1 MSAPIKVIHVDD
13 AKLFRDGISSLLK
26 EFPGI
31 QLIGG
36 ADNGLELFSVL
47 KIVEPDVI
55 ILDVEMPVMGGD
67 ETLMR
72 LKKEFPLI
80 KVIMLSTYY
89 ESYLI
94 VNFFANGASAYLK
107 KDVAI
112 EVLVDAIESVHLDGH
127 YLGKK
132 NAEFLIQSA
141 AFDINKKQLIGLKRL
156 DETEEQVLRLMGE
169 GLSSKQIAT
178 IMNISRSM
186 VDKHK
191 LNIKSKTKS
200 KNVAEM
206 ILNGVWH
213 GIIPVFKVCR

>member
-1 MSAPIKVIHVDD
+1 MSTPIKVIHVDD

-26 EFPGI
+26 EFPGV

-36 ADNGLELFSVL
+36 ADNGLELFSML

-55 ILDVEMPVMGGD
+55 ILDVEMPIMGGD
-67 ETLMR
+67 ETLIR

-80 KVIMLSTYY
+80 KVVMLSTYY

-94 VNFFANGASAYLK
+94 INFFEKGASAYLK
-107 KDVAI
+107 KDVTI
-112 EVLVDAIESVHLDGH
+112 EILVDAIESVHLDGD

-141 AFDINKKQLIGLKRL
+141 TFDTQKKELIGLKML
-156 DETEEQVLRLMGE
+156 DETEKQVLRLMAE
-169 GLSSKQIAT
+169 GLSTKQIAT
-178 IMNISRSM
+178 TINISRSM

-206 ILNGVWH
+206 LIKGVWL
-213 GIIPVFKVCR
+213 GIIPVFKVCH